1 MTSRERLW
9 ALYLPAVFPYLV
21 TGWVTAAGGAW
32 NASIVAEYVTY
43 KGATLTTFGLGAAVS
58 QAAERAQ
65 FAELAAA
72 VLAMSL
78 VVVSFNRIVWRRCY
92 HLASTRFSLSK

>member
-1 MTSRERLW
+1 MTRSERFW
-9 ALYLPAVFPYLV
+9 TLYLPAIFPYLV

-43 KGATLTTFGLGAAVS
+43 KGTTLATFGLGAAVS
-58 QAAERAQ
+58 KAAERAQ

-72 VLAMSL
+72 ILVMSAI
-78 VVVSFNRIVWRRCY
+78 VVAFNRLVWRRCY
-92 HLASTRFSLSK
+92 RLASTRFSLTK

>member
-1 MTSRERLW
+1 M
-9 ALYLPAVFPYLV
+9 

-43 KGATLTTFGLGAAVS
+43 KGATLSTFGLGAAVS
-58 QAAERAQ
+58 EAAERAQ

-72 VLAMSL
+72 VLVMSL
-78 VVVSFNRIVWRRCY
+78 IVVDVQPARVAALLSARVHAFLPDEVRR
-92 HLASTRFSLSK
+92 SGG